1 MNRYERVLAALG
13 VEATPMTSQLGKW
26 IVKWPTWQLSVSDN
40 AWQLGHPPLDGIAFV
55 SQRTRAVVWLDREE
69 AVDACIGWGR
79 VRGIQIHFTNSQ
91 VYYDGRMV
99 GHLNHRESMILD
111 GEELETFT
119 RILAMKNGIVPG
131 SDDWEGV
138 SHTGSLMESD
148 SELLRAHA
156 IISSFDRTFVDSKGR
171 FKVANTSC
179 ITSAKHEEYGKSL
192 IEVVRRNRPLL
203 VMSDELDPVSVS
215 YWFRDGDEFHQ
226 ACDDL
231 LEEYPGFE
239 TREVNG
245 TFYVKNDM
253 GENVFYLTPTT
264 GPVQLDPVS
273 AIEYA
278 RALTK
283 RFDIGRDE
291 EDGLV
296 AGSVLVER
304 QVDPIPFLR
313 GLGVKVSDAGEELWD
328 VHYPLYFLQITH
340 VSTDDMGNMKSDQ
353 TWVNDFRQALGNRLL
368 GMELGKDGTDYT
380 TFVYLNHEDVSHD
393 IEVWLKFGKKVK
405 TKSTSGLRVFDRVFG
420 NRVASVDFYSTW
432 TLSMPELQ
440 WLADRLAHGTGDDE
454 THGIE
459 TIGHIMEEEDPV
471 KRAMS
476 VVSDRDELEW
486 ARRIVFSLDKRV
498 SYKDGKFSMSGVHYI
513 TNAMSRKWR
522 EVLRRAVERR
532 DPLLV
537 TSTDDGTE
545 TVKFWFRN
553 REEMEAVIQDIE
565 IEYPELKTTKL
576 VSNHKYLINPKG
588 NDVFFTWFDMSS
600 ISLNSEDIVKYARN
614 LVKRFDIGSEEEEG
628 LAASSTLLEER
639 CKGFLEWV
647 SAQEGNRRD

>member
-111 GEELETFT
+111 GEELEAFT

-148 SELLRAHA
+148 
-156 IISSFDRTFVDSKGR
+156 
-171 FKVANTSC
+171 
-179 ITSAKHEEYGKSL
+179 Y
-192 IEVVRRNRPLL
+192 
-203 VMSDELDPVSVS
+203 
-215 YWFRDGDEFHQ
+215 
-226 ACDDL
+226 
-231 LEEYPGFE
+231 
-239 TREVNG
+239 
-245 TFYVKNDM
+245 
-253 GENVFYLTPTT
+253 
-264 GPVQLDPVS
+264 
-273 AIEYA
+273 
-278 RALTK
+278 
-283 RFDIGRDE
+283 
-291 EDGLV
+291 EDGLLSQ
-296 AGSVLVER
+296 GLLVER

-537 TSTDDGTE
+537 KSTDDGTE